1 MQALTFDSKIDTW
14 VMIFVVVI
22 SVLVAGGL
30 YFSTSSESDTLI
42 GGLISVPTMVCFLWY
57 PMINTKYILNASSLV
72 IKNGFLK
79 WNIKVNTIE
88 RVEKTKDF
96 DSSPAL
102 SLDRIRIT
110 YSHNG
115 QRKSV
120 MISPKDQDQ
129 FLSILSS
136 YRQVI

>member
-22 SVLVAGGL
+22 SVLVAGAL
-30 YFSTSSESDTLI
+30 FQHQQRVRYINWRINFSTDYGVFFVVSDDQYQI
-42 GGLISVPTMVCFLWY
+42 YSKCQQPGHKKW
-57 PMINTKYILNASSLV
+57 
-72 IKNGFLK
+72 FLK